1 MNAIDR
7 LNLFVLNSGL
17 TKDIYT
23 VAGDDNKIAKATK
36 DIIKMVGGVGG
47 LLFTLA
53 ILIIAIVIIFGSISP
68 RNIGTVWKALF
79 SCIAGAV
86 LFYSAYFL
94 ADAISK
100 IIS

>member
-1 MNAIDR
+1 MILNAGGA
-7 LNLFVLNSGL
+7 GL
-17 TKDIYT
+17 GKDIYT
-23 VAGDDNKIAKATK
+23 GGTDNKIAAATK

-47 LLFTLA
+47 LFFTLA

-79 SCIAGAV
+79 SCVAGAI

-94 ADAISK
+94 SDFIAG
-100 IIS
+100 IIQ